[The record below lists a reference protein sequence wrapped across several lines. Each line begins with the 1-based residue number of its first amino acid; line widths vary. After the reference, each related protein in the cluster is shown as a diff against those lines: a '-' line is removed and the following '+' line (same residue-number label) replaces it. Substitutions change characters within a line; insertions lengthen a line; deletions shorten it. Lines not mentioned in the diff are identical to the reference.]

1 MEEMSAISD
10 LISSGHAVNQS
21 PEDEAALEAE
31 LDALMREG
39 AAAEPVH
46 TAAQTLPSAPSTAPV
61 AVKRGGEV
69 AGEEVRSQTQLA

>member
-10 LISSGHAVNQS
+10 IISSGHAVNQS
-21 PEDEAALEAE
+21 SEDEAALEAE

-46 TAAQTLPSAPSTAPV
+46 TAARTLPSAPSTAPV
-61 AVKRGGEV
+61 AVKRGAEV
-69 AGEEVRSQTQLA
+69 TGEEVRSQTQLA